1 MDSAWSDRLREG
13 AAALRLDLPEAAL
26 APLLR
31 HVELLLKWNKTI
43 NLTAITDPDQVL
55 ELHVLDSLAAA
66 AKVPP
71 GTLLDAGT
79 GAGFP
84 GVPIRLLRA
93 DVAVTLVDSV
103 GKKVAFLKNLLADL
117 RLPGTRAVAA
127 RLAGK
132 PHEEGLGLFDGA
144 ISRAFTAPEAWVQ
157 LATSYVKPGG
167 TILCLAGPRDP
178 MPAQV
183 GAARRVEEVEF
194 ALPFSGAA
202 RRIGR
207 YLVAAE

>member
-1 MDSAWSDRLREG
+1 MDAALADRLRQG
-13 AAALRLDLPEAAL
+13 AAALGIDLPEAAL

-43 NLTAITDPDQVL
+43 NLTAITDPAGVL

-66 AKVPP
+66 RLVPP
-71 GTLLDAGT
+71 GSLLDAGT

-84 GVPIRLLRA
+84 GIPLRLVRP
-93 DVAVTLVDSV
+93 DVSVTLVDSV
-103 GKKVAFLKNLLADL
+103 GKKVAFLKNVLADL
-117 RLPGTRAVAA
+117 RLTGTRAVAA

-132 PHEEGLGLFDGA
+132 PTEEGLGLFDAA
-144 ISRAFTAPEAWVQ
+144 ISRAFAAPEAWVT
-157 LATSYVKPGG
+157 LACDYVRPGG

-178 MPAQV
+178 MPPQV
-183 GAARRVEEVEF
+183 GRATRVAEIEF
-194 ALPFSGAA
+194 ALPFSAAA

-207 YLVAAE
+207 YLVGSG